1 MGSFLL
7 SFASPESLSWAGFVG
22 LIIALIGE
30 AAIYVISKSWKT
42 FHREAAFVFAVLAA
56 GAYAIER
63 VGDDAIIASLDR
75 RAELAENKL
84 ADRKLSDSEI
94 ARIGAAVVPFA
105 GQHFTMNTYWQDPEP
120 TNFTKR
126 IGEAALITI
135 GYWQFMRPTSH
146 LVGLVTGVTVDVAD
160 AADDKSHSAA
170 EALVGALKAE
180 NVDAKLGNDQ
190 ADKTMISIT
199 VGIKR

>member
-1 MGSFLL
+1 MAHFLL
-7 SFASPESLSWAGFVG
+7 SKFSPESVSWAGFVG

-30 AAIYVISKSWKT
+30 AAVYVISKRWKT
-42 FHREAAFVFAVLAA
+42 FHRHAAFAFAVLAA

-63 VGDDAIIASLDR
+63 IGDDAIIASLER
-75 RAELAENKL
+75 RATLAENKL
-84 ADRKLSDSEI
+84 ADRKLSDAEV
-94 ARIGAAVVPFA
+94 ARIGAAVVPFG
-105 GQHFTMNTYWQDPEP
+105 GQHFTINTYWEYPEP

-126 IGEAALITI
+126 IGEVALIAI
-135 GYWQFMRPTSH
+135 GYWQFIRPTLH

-160 AADDKSHSAA
+160 GADDRSHSAA
-170 EALVGALKAE
+170 EALVAALKAE
-180 NVDAKLGNDQ
+180 NVDARLGNDQ